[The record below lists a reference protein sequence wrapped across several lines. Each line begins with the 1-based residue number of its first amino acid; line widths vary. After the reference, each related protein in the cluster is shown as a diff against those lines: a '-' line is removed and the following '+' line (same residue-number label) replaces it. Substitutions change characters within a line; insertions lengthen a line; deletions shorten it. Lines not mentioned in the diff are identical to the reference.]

1 MWFYDQMKMKI
12 GDFVTSMGKS
22 GIVTDVL
29 TSENG
34 EQSFIRLVSPDL
46 ITRNANGLAGE
57 LVDLGAHVIHCEKE
71 VVIKAV
77 DDYVKMLEDRIAK
90 LKEFGEAL

>member
-1 MWFYDQMKMKI
+1 MKT
-12 GDFVTSMGKS
+12 GDFATSMGKA

-46 ITRNANGLAGE
+46 IARNANGLNGE
-57 LVDLGAHVIHCEKE
+57 LVDLGPHIVPCTKEK
-71 VVIKAV
+71 VLSAV
-77 DDYVKMLEDRIAK
+77 DDYVAMLENRIEQ
-90 LKEFGEAL
+90 LREFGKRLEGDAE